1 MAYRRRGGVYYV
13 DILPSGYGY
22 RVGPLSTRSR
32 NKSVAL
38 QMEATVRELASTG
51 RHPELDALREG
62 RIRLPD
68 LHTAKVT
75 GRLQE
80 FTRDVM
86 YVSLSEAVRQFL
98 GAHDDARYKTA
109 MERLLAIAPSG
120 ARISWLGDP
129 ANIGSIVR
137 RYREI
142 GLAGGTER
150 REMAGVRLLVRECL
164 GKALATEIML
174 GVKLRPHG
182 QGRTRWLTQG
192 EIGRL
197 RDQASEWWIIIG
209 FAIATGLRRG
219 EILSLLVK
227 DIDFRAGTVVVP
239 AGKSVKAR
247 RVVPLG
253 GQILTSLQA
262 WVAEEGL
269 AEAERLFETITTHTL
284 RLAWQS
290 IRSAAG
296 LDDVRFHDLRH
307 TYAVHCAKAGMPL
320 GELQQRLGHA
330 TITMT
335 MRYAV
340 YQPPVASVHY
350 DRALSDMGLDDL
362 SVPTLLPTPPP
373 QTRSRPSLQR
383 SPRSK

>member
-1 MAYRRRGGVYYV
+1 MAYRRGGGPYYV
-13 DILPSGYGY
+13 DLRPPGYGY
-22 RVGPLSTRSR
+22 RVGPFSTRSG
-32 NKSVAL
+32 NKAIAL
-38 QMEATVRELASTG
+38 AMDATIRELASTG
-51 RHPELDALREG
+51 RHEALDALREG
-62 RIRLPD
+62 RINLPD
-68 LHTAKVT
+68 LHAAKVN
-75 GRLQE
+75 GKLHAL
-80 FTRDVM
+80 TREVADAP
-86 YVSLSEAVRQFL
+86 LIEAVRDFL
-98 GAHDDARYKTA
+98 CAHYDARYKTA
-109 MERLLAIAPSG
+109 MERVLQIAPAG
-120 ARISWLGDP
+120 ARVSWLGDP
-129 ANIGSIVR
+129 FNVSRLVR
-137 RYREI
+137 RYREL
-142 GLAGGTER
+142 GLSGSTER
-150 REMAGVRLLVRECL
+150 REMAGVRLLLRERL
-164 GKALATEIML
+164 GKAAAAEVMQD
-174 GVKLRPHG
+174 VRLRPHG
-182 QGRTRWLTQG
+182 PGRTGWLTQN

-197 RDQASEWWIIIG
+197 RDQAGDWWIIIG

-219 EILSLLVK
+219 EVLSLLVK

-253 GQILTSLQA
+253 GQILSSLKT
-262 WVAEEGL
+262 WVAEEALEEAGGL
-269 AEAERLFETITTHTL
+269 FGSITTHTL

-350 DRALSDMGLDDL
+350 DRALSDMGMDDL
-362 SVPTLLPTPPP
+362 SVPTVVPTPPTADP
-373 QTRSRPSLQR
+373 L
-383 SPRSK
+383 SP

>member
-1 MAYRRRGGVYYV
+1 MAYRRRGGFYYV

-22 RVGPLSTRSR
+22 RVGPVSTRSR

-38 QMEATVRELASTG
+38 QMEATIRELASTG
-51 RHPELDALREG
+51 RHTELDALREG
-62 RIRLPD
+62 RVNLPD
-68 LHTAKVT
+68 LHTAKVN
-75 GRLQE
+75 GKLQE
-80 FTRDVM
+80 FTREVTDVP
-86 YVSLSEAVRQFL
+86 LAEAVRRFL
-98 GAHDDARYKTA
+98 GAHYDARYKTA
-109 MERLLAIAPSG
+109 MERLLHLAPAG
-120 ARISWLGDP
+120 ARTSWLSDP
-129 ANIGSIVR
+129 DNVARLAR
-137 RYREI
+137 RYREL
-142 GLAGGTER
+142 GLSGGTER
-150 REMAGVRLLVRECL
+150 REMAGVRLLLRECL
-164 GKALATEIML
+164 GKAAAAEIMQQ
-174 GVKLRPHG
+174 VKLRPHG
-182 QGRTRWLTQG
+182 QGRTRWLTQA

-197 RDQASEWWIIIG
+197 RSQAGDWWIIIG

-253 GQILTSLQA
+253 GQILASLSA
-262 WVAEEGL
+262 WVTAEGL
-269 AEAERLFETITTHTL
+269 EEAEGLFGPITTHTL

-296 LDDVRFHDLRH
+296 LDDARFHDLRH
-307 TYAVHCAKAGMPL
+307 TYAAHCAKAGMPL

-362 SVPTLLPTPPP
+362 SVPTLLPTPP
-373 QTRSRPSLQR
+373 
-383 SPRSK
+383 SPDPVPA